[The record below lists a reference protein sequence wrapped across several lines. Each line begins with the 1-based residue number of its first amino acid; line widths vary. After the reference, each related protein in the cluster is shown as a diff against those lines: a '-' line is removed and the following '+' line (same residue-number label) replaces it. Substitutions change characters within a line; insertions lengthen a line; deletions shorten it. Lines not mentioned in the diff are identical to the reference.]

1 MAFGPMS
8 DSYDDYEAASS
19 IQDTYCIKH
28 PGMWT
33 HECGCC
39 GKKRKKIN
47 MSTEI
52 QSIQP
57 EWTPEQLDL
66 ITRTIAKGASKD
78 ELQLFLYRCKNLG
91 LDPLKPGQIYFIKYG
106 NSPGTIVVGIE
117 GFRSRAARTGKLSGI
132 KRGAIR
138 NAAGVLVGAFAEI
151 YRSDW
156 KECAREEVPLS
167 EYNTSKGNWAKMP
180 ETMIKKVAE
189 AAALRMAF
197 PDDLGGVYTKEEMDQ
212 AEKEYDNRG
221 LIPEFVASGQQKE
234 GYYFPAHM
242 GNKVAAKHIE
252 DVPIE
257 DLKGLV
263 EAIDKKYE
271 NKPIPPKTLEAH
283 ERAINRILQLEGAL
297 DEQVND
303 DPELF
308 QSFGVVKR

>member
-52 QSIQP
+52 QP
-57 EWTPEQLDL
+57 LEWTKEQLDL
-66 ITRTIAKGASKD
+66 IKGTIAKNASAA
-78 ELQLFLYRCKNLG
+78 ELSLFLYRCKNMR
-91 LDPLKPGQIYFIKYG
+91 LDPLKPGMVHFVKYG
-106 NSPGTIVVGIE
+106 SGPGTIIVGIE
-117 GFRSRAARTGKLSGI
+117 GFRSIAARSGKLSGI
-132 KRGAIR
+132 RRGVIR
-138 NAAGVLVGAFAEI
+138 DDNGKLISAWAEI

-156 KECAREEVPLS
+156 THPAREEVPIA
-167 EYNTSKGNWAKMP
+167 EYDTQKGPWVKMK
-180 ETMIKKVAE
+180 ETMLKKVAE

-242 GNKVAAKHIE
+242 GKLAAKHI
-252 DVPIE
+252 DDAPIE
-257 DLKGLV
+257 DLKALV

-303 DPELF
+303 DPESF